1 MGQRNEKQPQNGTAP
16 YSTPEADL
24 VVFAGTKDTGRRAAP
39 LNTLTD
45 GTPVVAYGMVDEAR
59 EHGSVDAPRVT
70 FQLVNDLG
78 QATYAAADSDV
89 LADYNMWL
97 MDGTGIS
104 VHGIVRRPFQ
114 GDADLDDPRTNYVQ
128 VLRVEPHFD

>member
-1 MGQRNEKQPQNGTAP
+1 MGQRNEKQPQNGTTP

-24 VVFAGTKDTGRRAAP
+24 VVFAGAKPAP

-45 GTPVVAYGMVDEAR
+45 GTPVVAYGMVDEIR
-59 EHGSVDAPRVT
+59 EHGSVDAPRAT
-70 FQLVNDLG
+70 FQLVNEFG